1 MRKKQS
7 SSSSIEHKLAPRH
20 GRFGWTWLLLWLLVG
35 VTLEMLHGFKASDYL
50 LDPIRREFWT
60 LAHFHGVALALVNLI
75 YVRWAEG
82 DQLPTGQRN
91 LASWA
96 LMAGS
101 VLMPLG
107 FFLGGLFHF
116 EGDPGLGIFLAP
128 PGALLILFTVCLQ
141 TLAAWQAE
149 RG

>member
-20 GRFGWTWLLLWLLVG
+20 GRFGWAWLLLWLLVG
-35 VTLEMLHGFKASDYL
+35 FTLEMLHGFKANAYL

-82 DQLPTGQRN
+82 NQLPTGQRN

-107 FFLGGLFHF
+107 FFLGGLVHF

-128 PGALLILFTVCLQ
+128 PGALLILLTVCLQ
-141 TLAAWQAE
+141 TIAAWRAE
-149 RG
+149 Q